1 MQVFLTVNNVEIKIN
16 TDVNVKSWLTK
27 EYVIKD
33 LFGILVIVSVN
44 VTCEFD
50 KSFDVGEY
58 LDYKNCKCRK
68 KLIDKLIEEC
78 TENLDEVKIAGMALF
93 ERKNDCKSSCTVYV
107 VLIAIMFTI
116 SIETGTYFIYYKYMN
131 HNKKNYF

>member
-1 MQVFLTVNNVEIKIN
+1 M
-16 TDVNVKSWLTK
+16 
-27 EYVIKD
+27 IKD

-93 ERKNDCKSSCTVYV
+93 ELQMIVNLRVQFMLS
-107 VLIAIMFTI
+107 
-116 SIETGTYFIYYKYMN
+116 
-131 HNKKNYF
+131 